1 MISNQLSYALLE
13 EELAEIEAQMLETEQ
28 LFQRRLSVLSED
40 QHQAAR
46 NLLHYLCLRS
56 MDARQL
62 QDELHRVGLSSLASS
77 ESHIRSQ
84 IQAVRQLLGHTYHTE
99 DTEPCNYAFS
109 SQNQVENCI
118 RLFGEP
124 ADAARPHIMVTFDTG
139 FATDEILI
147 QDLLLKG
154 MNIARI
160 NCAHDHEAIWMDMLQ
175 NLKNAC
181 AVTGK
186 DCKVYFDLA
195 GPKIRTRLIG
205 KGLEA
210 GKVRIQEGDL
220 CWICEKDALFAMEEI
235 AIETSLPDI
244 VHLLKKGDRVFIDDG
259 AISAVVVSVESK
271 KAAIRIKQISNPK
284 QSIRSG
290 KGMNFPDTHLAI
302 PALTEFDR
310 SCLPFV
316 LRHADLIGCSFLRNA
331 ADLQEIQQTF
341 QSYNTGQPGMILK
354 IETAAAVQ
362 ALPEL
367 LLQGMQRPPFG
378 VMIARG
384 DLAVEIGFERLSEI
398 QEEILW
404 LCEAAHI
411 PVIWATQ
418 VLESLGK
425 SGLATRSEITDAG
438 HAAVAECVMINKGAY
453 VLRVISTLSDVLI
466 KMSSHQKKKRYWF
479 RKLHIAEGFLA
490 SNRIQPLIAG
500 MYR

>member
-1 MISNQLSYALLE
+1 MITQQSAYSFLQ

-28 LFQRRLSVLSED
+28 LFQRRLTDLPED
-40 QHQAAR
+40 QLQAAR

-56 MDARQL
+56 IDARQL

-84 IQAVRQLLGHTYHTE
+84 IQAVRQLLGHSYSTA
-99 DTEPCNYAFS
+99 DAEPCHYAFS
-109 SQNQVENCI
+109 SRNQLDNCI

-124 ADAARPHIMVTFDTG
+124 ADAARPHIMVTFDSP

-160 NCAHDHEAIWMDMLQ
+160 NCAHDHEVIWMDMIQ

-186 DCKVYFDLA
+186 DCKLYFDLA

-205 KGLEA
+205 KGMDA

-220 CWICEKDALFAMEEI
+220 CWLCEKDALFSMDEI
-235 AIETSLPDI
+235 AIESSLPDI
-244 VHLLKKGDRVFIDDG
+244 IRALKKGDRVFIDDG
-259 AISAVVVSVESK
+259 AISAVVVSVEIN
-271 KAAIRIKQISNPK
+271 KAAIRIKQVSNPK

-290 KGMNFPDTHLAI
+290 KGMNFPDTNLNI
-302 PALTEFDR
+302 PALTDFDR
-310 SCLPFV
+310 SCLPFI
-316 LRHADLIGCSFLRNA
+316 LRHADLIGCSFLRTA
-331 ADLQEIQQTF
+331 SDLKEIQQTL
-341 QSYNTGQPGMILK
+341 QSFNSGQPGMILK

-367 LLQGMQRPPFG
+367 LLQGMQMPPFG

-404 LCEAAHI
+404 LCEAAHV

-418 VLESLGK
+418 VLENLGK

-479 RKLHIAEGFLA
+479 RKLNIADGFLSA
-490 SNRIQPLIAG
+490 NRVRPLI
-500 MYR
+500 RELHR